1 MTAQRSN
8 AAAQPDG
15 PVPMSRPLRAPDAAE
30 LPPLVPRSSLA
41 VIDEAV
47 NFLRISPALLFG
59 VALIVLLPLRVMAL
73 AFPGSP
79 LRDARPDQLLD
90 VFIGN
95 VSEPGAVVAAFATL
109 VLESLALFTVAAIYG
124 SVIEAWFSSRPVTA
138 TDLLVDSV
146 KRSPALFVG
155 WFGAHVLQGLASLVT
170 VGLAVVVL
178 GPLWMV
184 MAPAMGAERVGP
196 IAAMRRSAR
205 LTGNTL
211 FHVAMVFV
219 FSGIAALAI
228 RGAIR
233 FLPSL
238 VGLELLNL
246 PLWAVS
252 GVADVL
258 ASVVVTAFV
267 AAVSTVLYLDLRV
280 RREGIDLDMA
290 MAQAFRPRARGA
302 GARR

>member
-1 MTAQRSN
+1 M
-8 AAAQPDG
+8 G
-15 PVPMSRPLRAPDAAE
+15 RPLRVPEPAE
-30 LPPLVPRSSLA
+30 LPPLVPRTALA

-47 NFLRISPALLFG
+47 TFLRIEPGLLFG
-59 VALIVLLPLRVMAL
+59 VALIVLVPMRVMAL

-95 VSEPGAVVAAFATL
+95 VGEPGAVLAAFSTL
-109 VLESLALFTVAAIYG
+109 VLESVALFAVAAIYG
-124 SVIEAWFSSRPVTA
+124 SVLEAWYSSRAVTA
-138 TDLLVDSV
+138 TDLLMASL
-146 KRSPALFVG
+146 KRSPVLFVAWFVVHAAQGLSALF
-155 WFGAHVLQGLASLVT
+155 T
-170 VGLAVVVL
+170 VGVGVLVL
-178 GPLWMV
+178 GPLFIV
-184 MAPAMGAERVGP
+184 TAPVMGAEGAGP

-205 LTGNTL
+205 LAGNR
-211 FHVAMVFV
+211 FMHCAFVFV
-219 FSGIAALAI
+219 MSGLAALAI

-238 VGLELLNL
+238 IGLELLNL

-252 GVADVL
+252 GVADVI

-290 MAQAFRPRARGA
+290 MSRAFTAKPSAG